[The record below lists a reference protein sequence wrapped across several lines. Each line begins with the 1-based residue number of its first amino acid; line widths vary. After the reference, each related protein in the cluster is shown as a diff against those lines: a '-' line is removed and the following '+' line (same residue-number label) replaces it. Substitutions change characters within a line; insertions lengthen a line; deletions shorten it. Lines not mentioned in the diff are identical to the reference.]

1 MSETHEQLVGL
12 PARDL
17 LLRAGDATH
26 QHYKGGLYRLL
37 GPHRDSE
44 TGEEVKAPDGSA
56 YLIYEHCYPHQRE
69 LWRRPASEFY
79 EDVRVDGKTVP
90 RFQQLRRQL

>member
-1 MSETHEQLVGL
+1 LSGPDHS
-12 PARDL
+12 AL
-17 LLRAGDATH
+17 LGKTNRELRMIAGDATH

-56 YLIYEHCYPHQRE
+56 WLIYEHVYPHKRE

-79 EDVRVDGKTVP
+79 EDVRVKGKTVP
-90 RFQQLRRQL
+90 RFRQLG

>member
-1 MSETHEQLVGL
+1 MI
-12 PARDL
+12 
-17 LLRAGDATH
+17 AGDATH

-56 YLIYEHCYPHQRE
+56 WLIYEHVYPHKRE

-79 EDVRVDGKTVP
+79 EDVRVKGKTVP
-90 RFQQLRRQL
+90 RFRQLG

>member
-1 MSETHEQLVGL
+1 MSGPSHEALLGL
-12 PARDL
+12 SNREL
-17 LLRAGDATH
+17 LLHAGDATH

-56 YLIYEHCYPHQRE
+56 YLIYEHCYPHERE

-79 EDVRVDGKTVP
+79 EDVKVEGKTRP
-90 RFQQLRRQL
+90 RFRALR

>member
-1 MSETHEQLVGL
+1 MSGPDHSS
-12 PARDL
+12 L
-17 LLRAGDATH
+17 LGKTSRELLMICSDATH

-56 YLIYEHCYPHQRE
+56 LLIYEHCYPHQRE

-79 EDVRVDGKTVP
+79 EDVRVEGKTVP
-90 RFQQLRRQL
+90 RFRRIA